1 MSKTSKEDVLV
12 TAPVEETVV
21 EKTAEVLYGGADGD
35 AIPTAAEEPG
45 TEVSVDETI
54 QANEDASSGV
64 PDEDEAESPAAEKIQ
79 GRNLQTSTIVD
90 VKGATIPSEDTS
102 SFKVKSRFTVNGDI
116 TDPSKQGK
124 SILADKMVN
133 EAHQFQTSKS
143 AVKPFPATGTE
154 YLKTLDFKV
163 NP

>member
-12 TAPVEETVV
+12 STPIEETV
-21 EKTAEVLYGGADGD
+21 EKPTDVLYGTD
-35 AIPTAAEEPG
+35 EE
-45 TEVSVDETI
+45 T
-54 QANEDASSGV
+54 SSDST
-64 PDEDEAESPAAEKIQ
+64 DEDEAESPAAEKIQ

-90 VKGATIPSEDTS
+90 VEGATIPSEDTS

-133 EAHQFQTSKS
+133 EAHQFQTSRS
-143 AVKPFPATGTE
+143 AVNSFPATGEE

>member
-12 TAPVEETVV
+12 NTPIEETV
-21 EKTAEVLYGGADGD
+21 EKPTDVLYGTD
-35 AIPTAAEEPG
+35 EE
-45 TEVSVDETI
+45 TSSDSTDE
-54 QANEDASSGV
+54 N
-64 PDEDEAESPAAEKIQ
+64 EAESPAAEKIQ

-90 VKGATIPSEDTS
+90 VEGATIPSEDTS

-133 EAHQFQTSKS
+133 EAHQFQTSRS
-143 AVKPFPATGTE
+143 AVNSFPATGEE

>member
-12 TAPVEETVV
+12 NTPIEETV
-21 EKTAEVLYGGADGD
+21 EKPTDVLYGTDEETSSD
-35 AIPTAAEEPG
+35 AT
-45 TEVSVDETI
+45 
-54 QANEDASSGV
+54 
-64 PDEDEAESPAAEKIQ
+64 DEDETESPAAEKIQ

-90 VKGATIPSEDTS
+90 VEGATIPSEDTS

-133 EAHQFQTSKS
+133 EAHQFQTSRS
-143 AVKPFPATGTE
+143 AVNSFPATGEE

>member
-12 TAPVEETVV
+12 NTPIEETV
-21 EKTAEVLYGGADGD
+21 EKPTDVLYGTD
-35 AIPTAAEEPG
+35 EE
-45 TEVSVDETI
+45 TSSDSTDE
-54 QANEDASSGV
+54 N
-64 PDEDEAESPAAEKIQ
+64 EAESPAAEKIQ

-90 VKGATIPSEDTS
+90 VEGATIPSEDTS
-102 SFKVKSRFTVNGDI
+102 SFKVKSRFSVNGDI
-116 TDPSKQGK
+116 IDPSTGK

-133 EAHQFQTSKS
+133 EAHQFQTSRS
-143 AVKPFPATGTE
+143 AVNSFPATGEE

>member
-12 TAPVEETVV
+12 NTPVEETV
-21 EKTAEVLYGGADGD
+21 EKTAEVLYGADGD
-35 AIPTAAEEPG
+35 ASTGADSSVADSSAG
-45 TEVSVDETI
+45 TDSSV
-54 QANEDASSGV
+54 ADASV
-64 PDEDEAESPAAEKIQ
+64 AKKIQ
-79 GRNLQTSTIVD
+79 GRNMQTSTVVD
-90 VKGATIPSEDTS
+90 VEGATLPSEDTS

-116 TDPSKQGK
+116 VDPSTGK

-133 EAHQFQTSKS
+133 EAHQYQTSRS
-143 AVKPFPATGTE
+143 AVNSFPATGTE

>member
-12 TAPVEETVV
+12 NTPIEETV
-21 EKTAEVLYGGADGD
+21 EKPTDVLYGTD
-35 AIPTAAEEPG
+35 EE
-45 TEVSVDETI
+45 T
-54 QANEDASSGV
+54 SS
-64 PDEDEAESPAAEKIQ
+64 DSTNEDEAESPAAEKIQ

-90 VKGATIPSEDTS
+90 VEGATIPSEDTS

-133 EAHQFQTSKS
+133 EAHQFQTSRS
-143 AVKPFPATGTE
+143 AVNSFPATGEE